1 MNGIVALLCGVL
13 LFLSGGAATWSAE
26 REAKGVRAAEK
37 RAKGA
42 KSGEK
47 QTEAS
52 KKRGMG
58 DLFADDNEPIVIT
71 SDRMELDRRKNTVT
85 YRGNVLTVR
94 GDLQMRSDS
103 LSGIIDFEG
112 KGLKTIVAAGN
123 VHVTQEGRTATG
135 DEAVFDSEKETITL
149 VGNPVIQQG
158 NSKISGDRVIVYLKE
173 DRGVVEGGTQRVRA
187 VIFPGELG
195 DNKKKTNDKKKT
207 NEKKKEDPGSN

>member
-1 MNGIVALLCGVL
+1 MNGIAALLLGVL
-13 LFLSGGAATWSAE
+13 LLLAGGATAWPAE

-37 RAKGA
+37 RVKGA
-42 KSGEK
+42 KSGGAK
-47 QTEAS
+47 KEAS
-52 KKRGMG
+52 KKGGMG
-58 DLFADDNEPIVIT
+58 DLFADDSEPIIIT

-85 YRGNVLTVR
+85 YLGNVLTVR

-123 VHVTQEGRTATG
+123 VRVTQEGRTATG

-173 DRGVVEGGTQRVRA
+173 DRGVVEGGTQRVKA

-195 DNKKKTNDKKKT
+195 DGNKKTQT
-207 NEKKKEDPGSN
+207 RSSN

>member
-1 MNGIVALLCGVL
+1 MNRIVALLLGVL
-13 LFLSGGAATWSAE
+13 LFLSGGATAWSAE
-26 REAKGVRAAEK
+26 GDAKGVWAAEK

-47 QTEAS
+47 RTEAS
-52 KKRGMG
+52 KKGGMG
-58 DLFADDNEPIVIT
+58 DLFADDNEPIIIT
-71 SDRMELDRRKNTVT
+71 SDRMELDRKKSTVT

-112 KGLKTIVAAGN
+112 TGLKTIVAAGN
-123 VHVTQEGRTATG
+123 VRVTQEGRTATG
-135 DEAVFDSEKETITL
+135 DEAVFDGEKETITL
-149 VGNPVIQQG
+149 VGNAVIQQG

-173 DRGVVEGGTQRVRA
+173 DRGVVEGGTQRVKA

-195 DNKKKTNDKKKT
+195 DGGKKTDGSKKT
-207 NEKKKEDPGSN
+207 KTKTKSPSSN

>member
-1 MNGIVALLCGVL
+1 MNGIAALLLGVL
-13 LFLSGGAATWSAE
+13 LLIAGGATAWPAE

-37 RAKGA
+37 RVKGA
-42 KSGEK
+42 KSGGAK
-47 QTEAS
+47 KEAS
-52 KKRGMG
+52 KKGGMG
-58 DLFADDNEPIVIT
+58 DLFADDSEPIIIT

-85 YRGNVLTVR
+85 YLGNVLTVR

-123 VHVTQEGRTATG
+123 VRVTQEGRIATG

-173 DRGVVEGGTQRVRA
+173 DRGVVEGGTQRVKA

-195 DNKKKTNDKKKT
+195 DGNKKTQT
-207 NEKKKEDPGSN
+207 RSSN